1 MAISKEILDELLKDY
16 KGPDDITGPD
26 GLLKQLTKA
35 LVERAMQAEITEQ
48 LGYDKNEKGEKPGP
62 NRRNG
67 SSRKTLRS
75 DQGPLEIE
83 VPRDREGEFEP
94 EIVPKHQ
101 REFKGF
107 DDKILSMYSR
117 GMTTREITESLKEI
131 YGVEVSPELI
141 SRVTDSV
148 KDLLDEWRSRS
159 LESFYPVLFLDAL
172 VINVKDGNH
181 IVKKSV
187 YLALAIRMDGQK
199 EILGLWIDQNE
210 GSKFWLGILNELHN
224 RGVQDILIAAVDGL
238 TGFPEAINAVFPKTE
253 VQLCIVHMVRNSLK
267 FVPYKDRKA
276 IAADLKTVYSSATEE
291 AAVAALNGFEQKW
304 NVKYPMIARSWRAKW
319 PEIVP
324 FLKFPEVIRKA
335 IYTTNAI
342 ESVNYTIRKVSRN
355 RQSFPTTDAAMKL
368 MFMALQ
374 NISKKWTMPIR
385 DWGSALNQFAIIYGS
400 RVPL

>member
-35 LVERAMQAEITEQ
+35 VIERAMQAEMTEQ
-48 LGYDKNEKGEKPGP
+48 LGYEKGDHAKDLTE

-67 SSRKTLRS
+67 KSKKTLRS
-75 DQGPLEIE
+75 DQGPLDIEI
-83 VPRDREGEFEP
+83 PRDREGEFEP
-94 EIVPKHQ
+94 VIVPKNQ

-117 GMTTREITESLKEI
+117 GMTTREIAGHLKDI
-131 YGVEVSPELI
+131 YGTDVSPELI
-141 SRVTDSV
+141 SRATDSV

-172 VINVKDGNH
+172 VINVKDGAH
-181 IVKKSV
+181 ITKKSI

-199 EILGLWIDQNE
+199 ELLGLWIEQNE
-210 GSKFWLGILNELHN
+210 GAKFWLGILNELHN

-238 TGFPEAINAVFPKTE
+238 TGFPEAINTVFPKTE

-276 IAADLKTVYSSATEE
+276 IAADLKTIYLSPSEESAAT
-291 AAVAALNGFEQKW
+291 ALDAFSQKW
-304 NVKYPMIARSWRAKW
+304 DLKYPMISRSWRTRW
-319 PEIVP
+319 PEVIP
-324 FLKFPEVIRKA
+324 FLKFPEVIRKVV
-335 IYTTNAI
+335 YTTNAI
-342 ESVNYTIRKVSRN
+342 ESVNYTIRKVTRN
-355 RQSFPTTDAAMKL
+355 RQSFPTTDAAVKL
-368 MFMALQ
+368 VFMALQ
-374 NISKKWTMPIR
+374 NISKKWTMPLR
-385 DWGSALNQFAIIYGS
+385 DWGSALNKFSIIYGP

>member
-35 LVERAMQAEITEQ
+35 LVERAMQAEMTEQ
-48 LGYDKNEKGEKPGP
+48 LGYDKNGTGEKPSP

-67 SSRKTLRS
+67 SSKKTLRS

-83 VPRDREGEFEP
+83 VPRDRAGEFEP

-159 LESFYPVLFLDAL
+159 LESFYPALFLDAL

-199 EILGLWIDQNE
+199 EILGLWIDQSE

-238 TGFPEAINAVFPKTE
+238 TGFPEAINAIFPKTE

-276 IAADLKTVYSSATEE
+276 IAADLKTVYASVTEE
-291 AAVAALNGFEQKW
+291 AALAALDDFERTW
-304 NVKYPMIARSWRAKW
+304 NAKYPMIAKNWRAKW

-324 FLKFPEVIRKA
+324 FLKFPEVIRKV

-342 ESVNYTIRKVSRN
+342 ESVNYTVRKVTRN

-368 MFMALQ
+368 VFMALQ